1 MQGQQMINNFYFT
14 PAEGPLVA
22 YGKIHI
28 GKDQLF
34 WEFRFKAYRESGGV
48 RAMRVDSESG
58 LSIEVNIP
66 PLTVESYAAWRSLL
80 RSTRGTITDQRGGLY
95 SIDEFEA
102 RVMESA
108 PRTENGKRL
117 LLNWLEE
124 AKADPQ
130 RLGRGINRELVWCDA
145 EGFCF
150 SLCAF

>member
-1 MQGQQMINNFYFT
+1 MINNFYFT

-34 WEFRFKAYRESGGV
+34 WEFSFKAYREAGGI

-58 LSIEVNIP
+58 LSIDVAVP
-66 PLTVESYAAWRSLL
+66 TLTVESYAAWRSLL
-80 RSTRGTITDQRGGLY
+80 RSTRGTITDQSGATY
-95 SIDEFEA
+95 SIEEFET

-117 LLNWLEE
+117 LLNRLEE

-130 RLGRGINRELVWCDA
+130 RYGRGINRELAWCDA

-150 SLCAF
+150 SLRAF